1 MEQAAVPGGRN
12 YQRGDARWMRGG
24 HAEDAK
30 DTEDAATRERGCRR
44 CRTAR
49 DGSAM
54 VPVLSGH
61 Y

>member
-1 MEQAAVPGGRN
+1 MEQAAVPGGRDD
-12 YQRGDARWMRGG
+12 QSGDVRRTPGG
-24 HAEDAK
+24 HAED
-30 DTEDAATRERGCRR
+30 TEDAAARERGYQQ

-54 VPVLSGH
+54 VLVLSGH